1 MNNNPLKYNN
11 NLLTIHHFV
20 IFIHF
25 FKPHIQL
32 DAVNLVT
39 SSNSD
44 PEQQGVLTI
53 DAESI
58 KEGKTKQLFFHFS
71 NTETQKMWDDVCKI
85 LKCF

>member
-1 MNNNPLKYNN
+1 M
-11 NLLTIHHFV
+11 
-20 IFIHF
+20 
-25 FKPHIQL
+25 

-58 KEGKTKQLFFHFS
+58 KEGKTKQLFFLFS
-71 NTETQKMWDDVCKI
+71 NTETQEMGDDVCKI